1 MDIAK
6 KLCDEER
13 NFFSEIKKKCQVSC
27 VKIFFSWSVRKLLF
41 EILEGTKNSENML
54 KNGCFKKVLQWKAP
68 IFFLNER
75 EI

>member
-13 NFFSEIKKKCQVSC
+13 NFFSEIKKKCQVPC

-54 KNGCFKKVLQWKAP
+54 KMDVSKKFCNEKRQ
-68 IFFLNER
+68 FFF
-75 EI
+75 